1 MLTIYRERSD
11 VKSAAPYTRHMAG
24 VILLLVLALG
34 VGGVIFWGLT
44 LPPTRPRPR
53 SRYRGPTFMS
63 VDRKVK
69 RIKPKD

>member
-1 MLTIYRERSD
+1 
-11 VKSAAPYTRHMAG
+11 MAG